1 MANGYC
7 TAQSR
12 SRFSTDVLKIPQ
24 WLPRGGSQIPLSSP
38 FSFLSVPPQRPWT
51 QWNSPFLKITMLSI
65 SWDINSFGLGQLSS
79 ICLANSYFAFGAQ
92 LSNHFPHLMPWATST
107 LPLPLPDIPP
117 MGLIAHIEHLARWI
131 LVPSLFVYIP
141 HQTALWGQGT
151 SLLCCSCILTTNT
164 VPPPG
169 CCFMGLL
176 CQELRSQ
183 KQSHSAALPL
193 HTPMETVN
201 RKCNWHRDVPFLY
214 AYSGGTEWYLL
225 LHSILVFQI
234 LFPTGL
240 GRQ

>member
-24 WLPRGGSQIPLSSP
+24 WLPCGGSQIPLSSP

-107 LPLPLPDIPP
+107 LPLPLPGTPP

-151 SLLCCSCILTTNT
+151 SLLCFCCILSTNT
-164 VPPPG
+164 VPGLVEAAVLWAYSARSSGPRSRATQQHFLCTPPWR
-169 CCFMGLL
+169 
-176 CQELRSQ
+176 RSTGNVTDIGM
-183 KQSHSAALPL
+183 SHSYMP
-193 HTPMETVN
+193 
-201 RKCNWHRDVPFLY
+201 
-214 AYSGGTEWYLL
+214 
-225 LHSILVFQI
+225 I
-234 LFPTGL
+234 
-240 GRQ
+240 